1 MFFVDLFTGLRQ
13 GEILGLTWDCVD
25 FEAGTLLINKQH
37 SKRKG
42 SKVYEFSSL
51 KNDKPRLL
59 SPANGVMEALKKQ
72 KRIQED
78 WAEAAGS
85 AWNNADNLVFTT
97 ETGRYLSNQTICLAF
112 KKVVRSIGLDQV
124 RFHDLRHTY
133 AVLSLKAGDDAK
145 TLQEN
150 MGHYSAAFTMD
161 VYAYVTP
168 GMRRDSANR
177 MDQYMQTMINPERA
191 G

>member
-1 MFFVDLFTGLRQ
+1 M
-13 GEILGLTWDCVD
+13 
-25 FEAGTLLINKQH
+25 
-37 SKRKG
+37 
-42 SKVYEFSSL
+42 
-51 KNDKPRLL
+51 
-59 SPANGVMEALKKQ
+59 
-72 KRIQED
+72 
-78 WAEAAGS
+78 
-85 AWNNADNLVFTT
+85 FTT

-112 KKVVRSIGLDQV
+112 KKVVRAIGLDEV

-145 TLQEN
+145 TLSEN

-177 MDQYMQTMINPERA
+177 MDQYMQTVINPKRV